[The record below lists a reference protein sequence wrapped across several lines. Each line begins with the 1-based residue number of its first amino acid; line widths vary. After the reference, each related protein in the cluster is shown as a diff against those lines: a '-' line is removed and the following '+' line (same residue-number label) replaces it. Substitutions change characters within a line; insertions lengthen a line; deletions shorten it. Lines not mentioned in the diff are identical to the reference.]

1 MTTLTN
7 LFSFTSSVGSLIM
20 DAAGNLF
27 STTGGGTNGRGT
39 VVELVKTDSG
49 YASTV
54 TTLFTSDPS
63 NGYLGGRLTMDA
75 AGNLFGTTLLAGASG
90 TDGEVF
96 EIAKTGAGYA
106 STPTILATFT
116 NSWSGPLLVDA
127 AGNLFGSTGGGGA
140 NGKGMVFEIA
150 KTASGYTAPTT
161 LASFNGSNGAQ
172 PSGPLIMDAAGN
184 LLGTTA
190 FGGAYGG
197 DSGYGTVLEIA
208 KTASGYAGTPT
219 TLVNFWA
226 DLGWE
231 PDSVVMDA
239 AGDIFGTSLER
250 GGANGN
256 GYGTV
261 FEIAKTANGYAS
273 APTTLWVFDGTNGAN
288 PRGLLID
295 AAGNPLGTA
304 SASPGNGGILFELSG
319 WGPTTVSI
327 GGTAQEGQTLT
338 AIASSV
344 VDRYQWQVLLSGT
357 WVNITEATSAGF
369 VVSRADDGR
378 RIRVLVT
385 DTLGN
390 TVSSAPT
397 NAVLDAA
404 GNQPVYETVELSMIG
419 NGQYQRVYGSAIST
433 TVNSGGEQDIYSI
446 GAAADCTVNA
456 GGTQIDWG
464 A

>member
-1 MTTLTN
+1 
-7 LFSFTSSVGSLIM
+7 
-20 DAAGNLF
+20 
-27 STTGGGTNGRGT
+27 
-39 VVELVKTDSG
+39 
-49 YASTV
+49 
-54 TTLFTSDPS
+54 
-63 NGYLGGRLTMDA
+63 
-75 AGNLFGTTLLAGASG
+75 
-90 TDGEVF
+90 
-96 EIAKTGAGYA
+96 
-106 STPTILATFT
+106 
-116 NSWSGPLLVDA
+116 
-127 AGNLFGSTGGGGA
+127 
-140 NGKGMVFEIA
+140 MVFEIA
-150 KTASGYTAPTT
+150 KTASGYAAPTT

-197 DSGYGTVLEIA
+197 DSGYGTVFEIA
-208 KTASGYAGTPT
+208 KTASGYADTPTTLVSFNGFDGGIPETGLIMDAAGNLFGAADWNGEYGDGTVFEIAKTASGYASTPT

-288 PRGLLID
+288 PRGLLVD

-338 AIASSV
+338 AIASSA

-357 WVNITEATSAGF
+357 WVNITEATSASF